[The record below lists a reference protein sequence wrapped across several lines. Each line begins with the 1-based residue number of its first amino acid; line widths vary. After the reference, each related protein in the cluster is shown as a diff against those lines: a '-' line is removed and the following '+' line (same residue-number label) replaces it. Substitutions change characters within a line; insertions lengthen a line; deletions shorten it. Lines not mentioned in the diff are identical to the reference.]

1 MVANRDAWVA
11 VFTVLALAAVGV
23 LLGLVWWRISPARP
37 PGYVIDAGIIPGE
50 SESFVAGDGRF
61 AILTALAG
69 IIAALILWS
78 RVSWR
83 GPVAL
88 VALALGSVV
97 GALCTAATGR
107 LLGGGHASGKSGTTI
122 EHLPLQLHATA
133 LLALEAFLA
142 VLCYGA
148 LVLFSSRDDLGRA
161 PRVAVGY
168 GSVPNGPVP
177 NGSVGYGSV
186 GNSDDL

>member
-1 MVANRDAWVA
+1 MVSHQDAWVA
-11 VFTVLALAAVGV
+11 VFTVLALAVVGV

-50 SESFVAGDGRF
+50 NESFVAGDGRF

-69 IIAALILWS
+69 IAAAFILWS
-78 RVSWR
+78 RASWR
-83 GPVAL
+83 GPIAL
-88 VALALGSVV
+88 VALALGAVV

-107 LLGGGHASGKSGTTI
+107 LLGGGHATGKAGTTI
-122 EHLPLQLHATA
+122 EDLPLQLHATA

-148 LVLFSSRDDLGRA
+148 LVLFSSRDDLGRVPGNPA
-161 PRVAVGY
+161 GSGGY
-168 GSVPNGPVP
+168 
-177 NGSVGYGSV
+177 GSVGYG
-186 GNSDDL
+186 DDL